1 MLLLLLMMMMMIAIY
16 LCKFANSFFSL
27 ALPFDTELEIEC
39 AQKVSLN
46 LQLGAFDCRFAP
58 K

>member
-1 MLLLLLMMMMMIAIY
+1 MFIR
-16 LCKFANSFFSL
+16 
-27 ALPFDTELEIEC
+27 ALPFDTELEIEF

-58 K
+58 KTSVSF